1 MASQGTTM
9 IQATIYGMNGNDLP
23 LLAGAGTI
31 MAFPIQKC
39 ILRVISPAV
48 NYSGTLCNATIQLL
62 PTGPSPIQP
71 QYYTNST
78 VAALTTAG
86 NA

>member
-1 MASQGTTM
+1 MAAQGTTM
-9 IQATIYGMNGNDLP
+9 IQATIYGSNGNDLP

-39 ILRVISPAV
+39 ILRTIPSTV
-48 NYSGTLCNATIQLL
+48 YSGTACVTAIQLL

-71 QYYTNST
+71 QYYTDST
-78 VAALTTAG
+78 VTALTTAG